1 MLKFIHQVISLL
13 CLRYVLIF
21 KVQLSMLI
29 LAVVV
34 QIIQPFLLL
43 EFVQGFVRYNRCRSP
58 GGNGGKDNVG
68 D

>member
-1 MLKFIHQVISLL
+1 
-13 CLRYVLIF
+13 
-21 KVQLSMLI
+21 MLI